1 MSVHIGAKE
10 NQIAETVL
18 LPGDPLRAQFI
29 AESYLQDS
37 ECYNQIRGMLGFT
50 GLYKNK
56 RISVQGSGMGM
67 PSMSIYVNE
76 LIQSYGVK
84 RIIRVGSC
92 GSIQEHIQPRDVIIA
107 MSASTDSG
115 MNAGRL
121 SSGSVLAPTA
131 SYTLLEAS
139 VHAANELKIPVHIG
153 SIFSTDTFYHDD
165 PGIWKTWQSF
175 GLLGVEMEAAQL
187 YSLGAK
193 HGVETLAILTVSD
206 SLVTH
211 EELSSEERQTGF
223 QNMMKV
229 ALEAGYA
236 LS

>member
-10 NQIAETVL
+10 GQIAKTVL
-18 LPGDPLRAQFI
+18 LPGDPLRAKFI
-29 AESYLQDS
+29 AESYLQDAT
-37 ECYNQIRGMLGFT
+37 CYNEVRGMLGFT
-50 GLYKNK
+50 GMYKDK
-56 RISVQGSGMGM
+56 QISVQGSGMGM

-76 LIQSYGVK
+76 LIKSYGVTQ
-84 RIIRVGSC
+84 IIRVGSC
-92 GSIQEHIQPRDVIIA
+92 GSIQEHIKPRDVILA

-121 SSGSVLAPTA
+121 QSGSVLSPTA
-131 SYTLLEAS
+131 SYPLLEAS
-139 VHAANELKIPVHIG
+139 VQAARSLKIPTHIG

-165 PGIWKTWQSF
+165 PDIWKTWQSF

-193 HGVETLAILTVSD
+193 YGIQTLAILTVSD

-223 QNMMKV
+223 HDMMRI
-229 ALEAGYA
+229 ALEAAYS
-236 LS
+236 L